1 MAVVRPA
8 SCGCWSCCSIA
19 WPSAAILRA
28 PPPPPPLR
36 LLRSP
41 SPAASSVCIP
51 ASSTA
56 ASRSDGRSTMSRHV
70 RVAVVGDVHDNWD
83 LEEDAKALHF
93 LGADLVLFTGDFGNE
108 NVDLVKS
115 VAKLNLPK
123 AAILGNHDSW
133 HTSQFSKKKTD
144 GVQLQLECLG
154 EQHVGYRRLDFPLL
168 NLSVVGGRPFSCGGK
183 KLFREKLLSE
193 RYGVK
198 DMESSARKI
207 FEAAVGAP
215 AGHTLILLAHNG
227 PTGLGDRA
235 DDICGRDWVPGGG
248 DHGDPDLAMAIDDLK
263 RGAPRPIPL
272 VVFGH
277 MHKELARGGG
287 LRKMIAVGE
296 GGTVYLNGAVV
307 PRVRPAGE
315 DQKELRGFTVVE
327 AVDGRLRKISE
338 TWVLVCGE
346 EAMIAEETVIF
357 EGL

>member
-1 MAVVRPA
+1 MLQHCVAVGGHPPR
-8 SCGCWSCCSIA
+8 
-19 WPSAAILRA
+19 AAA
-28 PPPPPPLR
+28 PPPLR

-115 VAKLNLPK
+115 VAKLNLPR
-123 AAILGNHDSW
+123 
-133 HTSQFSKKKTD
+133 QKTD

-215 AGHTLILLAHNG
+215 AGHTLILLATMARQVLPNRTQVFPLIH
-227 PTGLGDRA
+227 TRLGDRA

-248 DHGDPDLAMAIDDLK
+248 DHGDP
-263 RGAPRPIPL
+263 GGPRPIPL